1 MTFGTWLLIK
11 FKGEFVGED
20 RYGNRY
26 YRERGGK
33 RNVRNN
39 GRERRWVAY
48 KGAPEGSKVPPVWHA
63 WLHHTMAEP
72 PVGKDGPLYSWQKEH
87 QPNLSGTPQAY
98 RPPGSILAGGHR
110 APASA
115 DYEAWRPE

>member
-1 MTFGTWLLIK
+1 MNLGTWLLIK

-26 YRERGGK
+26 YRERGAK
-33 RNVRNN
+33 PNIRNN
-39 GRERRWVAY
+39 GRERRWVVY
-48 KGAPEGSKVPPVWHA
+48 KGEPEGSKVPPVWHA
-63 WLHHTMAEP
+63 WLHHTMVEP
-72 PVGKDGPLYSWQKEH
+72 PVGRDGPLYSWQREH
-87 QPNLSGTPQAY
+87 QPNLSGTPLAY

-110 APASA
+110 AKASA